1 VLQRQGLAVT
11 TRKVLVTGAG
21 GFIGSHLVEA
31 LVARGDEVRA
41 LLRYSARDDRGNLE
55 LLPPTIRSHIRVL
68 PGDITDPHM
77 VRTAVQGCDVVF
89 HLGAVISIPQSYVTP
104 AQVFQTNVLGTLN
117 VAQACLDHGARMI
130 HTSTSEVYGTA
141 QTVPISED
149 HPLVGQSPYAASKIG
164 ADQCVESFHRSFKLA
179 SVIVRPFNTYGPR
192 QSARAVLPAIVSQ
205 ALSRSEIR
213 LGTLHPTRDLNFV
226 TDTVAGFLLAAE
238 RDEAVGRTLNLANGR
253 EISIGDLA
261 KRILQV
267 VGRDLPIVC
276 DEQRVRPA
284 ASEVE
289 RLMGDATRARA
300 VLGWAPK
307 VTLDEGIARVV
318 DFVRAHPERYHADR
332 YTM

>member
-1 VLQRQGLAVT
+1 LQREGHSVT

-55 LLPPTIRSHIRVL
+55 LLAPTIRTNVRVL
-68 PGDITDPHM
+68 SGDITDPHM
-77 VRTAVQGCDVVF
+77 VRAAVHGCDVVF

-117 VAQACLDHGARMI
+117 VAQACLDHGARMV

-141 QTVPISED
+141 QTVPITED

-164 ADQCVESFHRSFKLA
+164 ADQCVESFHRSFKLPA
-179 SVIVRPFNTYGPR
+179 VIVRPFNTYGPR

-238 RDEAVGRTLNLANGR
+238 RDEAIGRTLNLANGR

-261 KRILQV
+261 KRILRV

>member
-1 VLQRQGLAVT
+1 M
-11 TRKVLVTGAG
+11 TGAA

-41 LLRYSARDDRGNLE
+41 LVRYSARDDRGNLDA
-55 LLPPTIRSHIRVL
+55 LPRETRAAVRVHL
-68 PGDITDPHM
+68 GDLTDPHM
-77 VRTAVQGCDVVF
+77 VSAAVKGCDVVF
-89 HLGAVISIPQSYVTP
+89 HLGAVISIPQSYVAPTH
-104 AQVFQTNVLGTLN
+104 VFQTNVIGTLN

-164 ADQCVESFHRSFKLA
+164 ADQCVESFHRSFKLPA
-179 SVIVRPFNTYGPR
+179 VIVRPFNTYGPR

-205 ALSRSEIR
+205 ALARSEIH
-213 LGTLHPTRDLNFV
+213 LGVLHPTRDLNFV

-238 RDEAVGRTLNLANGR
+238 RDEALGRTLNLANGR
-253 EISIGDLA
+253 EISVGDLA
-261 KRILQV
+261 KRILRV
-267 VGRDLPIVC
+267 VGRDLPITC

-307 VTLDEGIARVV
+307 VTLDEGIAKVV
-318 DFVRAHPERYHADR
+318 EYVRAHPERYHVDR
-332 YTM
+332 YAM